1 MANDT
6 IENVLNDLGIPYDIK
21 GKSYVVPCIYHEE
34 RTPSFFIDGN
44 NGVCHCFSC
53 DAAMSFVKFVGLMKN
68 VDYAGAVTYLY
79 TKTKRNSSSGYKG
92 KVSRLDF
99 SNLSVRKVHNKADL
113 PEGGVISPQTI
124 SPTRIAYCSN
134 RGITAEE
141 IKKHQIQVVSDTS
154 WIYRM
159 YNKWIYIPIYKDGI
173 LRTYFM
179 RETAPGGSG
188 KIYGYYKGTLNGS
201 DELVNIGYE
210 RSDILYNQD
219 NCVDYDSPLALSEGI
234 IDSIYVGRV
243 VPQAVAT
250 LSNKILKD
258 HEAFISKFKTVYVF
272 PDNDASEN
280 GLFLIKTLIPLM
292 AKCDIKVAVLPKQ
305 KKDAALCSV
314 QELQEAYDNAAPIRE
329 FIVSPRYFRFLELIS
344 QKNKKLPLKKEL
356 TKTK

>member
-1 MANDT
+1 MAKVIILSGAGISAESGISTFRDEDGLWENHKIEDICVSGCLDFNRDNTIKFYDMLRKNLKDKEPNKAHKIVAELKNKYPNDIAVIT
-6 IENVLNDLGIPYDIK
+6 Q
-21 GKSYVVPCIYHEE
+21 
-34 RTPSFFIDGN
+34 
-44 NGVCHCFSC
+44 
-53 DAAMSFVKFVGLMKN
+53 N
-68 VDYAGAVTYLY
+68 VDDMFEKAGC
-79 TKTKRNSSSGYKG
+79 K
-92 KVSRLDF
+92 
-99 SNLSVRKVHNKADL
+99 
-113 PEGGVISPQTI
+113 GVIHLHGFLQELRCTK
-124 SPTRIAYCSN
+124 C
-134 RGITAEE
+134 
-141 IKKHQIQVVSDTS
+141 KK
-154 WIYRM
+154 
-159 YNKWIYIPIYKDGI
+159 
-173 LRTYFM
+173 
-179 RETAPGGSG
+179 
-188 KIYGYYKGTLNGS
+188 
-201 DELVNIGYE
+201 LVNIGYE

-344 QKNKKLPLKKEL
+344 QKNKKPPVN
-356 TKTK
+356 